1 MFIFSPHFL
10 SLQTGFESFF
20 FFLLFSLARNG
31 DGYGR
36 FALLARSSPS
46 FHGSRG
52 GDCQWT
58 EPSVSDEPIQSTQRI
73 SKVAG
78 FVKPLCVVVFFF
90 FFYNFESVFFFWF
103 CVFLCF
109 GPEIRGIGF
118 GGIFFIFFK
127 ITIILVHNK
136 LKIKYITVAV
146 V

>member
-46 FHGSRG
+46 LHGSRG

-58 EPSVSDEPIQSTQRI
+58 EPSVSDEPIQSMQRI

-109 GPEIRGIGF
+109 GPEIRGIEF
-118 GGIFFIFFK
+118 KNSRVMVNFTQFVNFISE
-127 ITIILVHNK
+127 
-136 LKIKYITVAV
+136 Y
-146 V
+146 

>member
-46 FHGSRG
+46 LHGSRG

-58 EPSVSDEPIQSTQRI
+58 EPSVSDEPIQSMQRI

-78 FVKPLCVVVFFF
+78 FVKPLCVF
-90 FFYNFESVFFFWF
+90 FFYNFESLFFFWF
-103 CVFLCF
+103 CVFLRF
-109 GPEIRGIGF
+109 GPEIRGIEF
-118 GGIFFIFFK
+118 KNSRVMVNFTQFVNFISE
-127 ITIILVHNK
+127 
-136 LKIKYITVAV
+136 Y
-146 V
+146 

>member
-90 FFYNFESVFFFWF
+90 FFTTLKVCFSFGFVCFSVLDLKFVELGLVGFFFF
-103 CVFLCF
+103 
-109 GPEIRGIGF
+109 
-118 GGIFFIFFK
+118 FFK
-127 ITIILVHNK
+127 LQ
-136 LKIKYITVAV
+136 LY
-146 V
+146 